1 MYLKK
6 LLQIISNP
14 IELFRFLLMQLNIIL
29 YIFNIGEFKRLE
41 NKLSALRKEKKN
53 NRAVIVG
60 NGPSLRLEDLEKI
73 QNADFFAF
81 NKIYL
86 AFQDTLWRPNYYIC
100 EDYLVLSQNLK
111 EISRFISQNS
121 KIVSLIAWYRQL
133 TKIKKSNVYYFN
145 YVTPK
150 KNKQFFSK
158 NPSKK
163 IFCGY
168 SVTYSALQLAV
179 SLGYEEILFVG
190 MDFEFKTKE
199 NFNKE
204 FLLGDEAQNHFITG
218 YRKVGEKWNKPK
230 LNQQEKA
237 FEYASE
243 IISRQYSHIKVYNIT
258 RGGKFNFFPRKNIE
272 SFF

>member
-14 IELFRFLLMQLNIIL
+14 IELFRFLLIQLNLLL
-29 YIFNIGEFKRLE
+29 YFFNLGEFE
-41 NKLSALRKEKKN
+41 KLRNLLNILRKEKKN

-60 NGPSLRLEDLEKI
+60 NGPSLCLEDLEKI

-86 AFQDTLWRPNYYIC
+86 AFQDTSWRPDYYLC
-100 EDYLVLSQNLK
+100 EDYLVLSQNFE
-111 EISRFISQNS
+111 EISRFASQNP
-121 KIVSLIAWYRQL
+121 KIVSLIASYRQL
-133 TKIKKSNVYYFN
+133 RKIKQPNVFYFN

-150 KNKQFFSK
+150 NNKQFFSK
-158 NPSKK
+158 NPSQK

-179 SLGYEEILFVG
+179 FLGYDEILFIG
-190 MDFEFKTKE
+190 MDFEFKTDK
-199 NFNKE
+199 NFDRE
-204 FLLGDEAQNHFITG
+204 FLLGDGTQNHFITG

-237 FEYASE
+237 FKHASE
-243 IISRQYSHIKVYNIT
+243 VLSRQYSHIRVYNIT
-258 RGGKFNFFPRKNIE
+258 RGGKFNFFQRKNIE

>member
-1 MYLKK
+1 MFLKK

-14 IELFRFLLMQLNIIL
+14 IELFRFLLIQLNIIL
-29 YIFNIGEFKRLE
+29 YIFNLGEFE
-41 NKLSALRKEKKN
+41 KLKNALNILKKEKN
-53 NRAVIVG
+53 NKRAVIVG
-60 NGPSLRLEDLEKI
+60 NGPSLSLKDLEKI

-86 AFQDTLWRPNYYIC
+86 AFQETSWRPDFYLC
-100 EDYLVLSQNLK
+100 EDYLVLSQNLE
-111 EISRFISQNS
+111 EISRFTSQNP

-133 TKIKKSNVYYFN
+133 KRIKKSNVYYFN

-150 KNKQFFSK
+150 KNKQFFSL

-179 SLGYEEILFVG
+179 FLGYEEILFIG
-190 MDFEFKTKE
+190 MDFEFKTEE
-199 NFNKE
+199 NLNQE
-204 FLLGDEAQNHFITG
+204 FLLGDKTQNHFIKG
-218 YRKVGEKWNKPK
+218 YRKKGEKWNKPK

-237 FEYASE
+237 FKHAAELLSCRYK
-243 IISRQYSHIKVYNIT
+243 HIKVYNVT

>member
-1 MYLKK
+1 
-6 LLQIISNP
+6 
-14 IELFRFLLMQLNIIL
+14 MQLNIIL

-60 NGPSLRLEDLEKI
+60 NGPSLSLEDLEKI

-86 AFQDTLWRPNYYIC
+86 AFQETSWRPDFYLC
-100 EDYLVLSQNLK
+100 EDYLVLSQNLE

-204 FLLGDEAQNHFITG
+204 FLLGDETQNHFIKG

-258 RGGKFNFFPRKNIE
+258 RGGKFNYFPRKNIE